1 MNQKVNISNPD
12 AELQVNA
19 RVFLFDNNLVVMY
32 EIENNFESTVL
43 ENVKIEIK
51 HSGEEY
57 QTQHIIAAKQIPIK
71 GKG

>member
-12 AELQVNA
+12 AELLVNA

-32 EIENNFESTVL
+32 EIENNFETTVL
-43 ENVKIEIK
+43 ENVKVEIK
-51 HSGEEY
+51 HSGEDY
-57 QTQHIIAAKQIPIK
+57 VTQHIIAAKQITPK

>member
-32 EIENNFESTVL
+32 EIENNFESTVI
-43 ENVKIEIK
+43 ENVKVEIK

-57 QTQHIIAAKQIPIK
+57 HTQHIIAAKQIPIK